1 MTTSAKKSTVMEES
15 ARVFERLLVGLD
27 NSAASRAALDH
38 ALQIARAFGST
49 VTGLHVYAAQI
60 HDHRFRQMEAG
71 LPEQFIEDAE
81 IERQRQV
88 HDTLITRGLEM
99 ISDSYQA
106 EAERACSEDGLRF
119 ESVNREGRN
128 HLELLAEMKDGEHG
142 LTCIGSS
149 GLGETRHRVTGS
161 VCRRVLLAT
170 DGDLLIA
177 RVANDETACVRG
189 DGPVVGCVDGS
200 EQSFAAAAR
209 AMVLARALD
218 RPLHLVSA
226 YDPHFHYQVF
236 RRIAD
241 VLSEEAAKVFRFEE
255 QEKLHN
261 EIIDDGLA
269 RIYQGHLD
277 IARMMADDEGLSP
290 VCELLAGKPYDCID
304 EYARR
309 VGASLLV
316 LGKTGVH
323 GDPGTALGSNTE
335 ALLTL
340 APADLYI
347 TCARVQPPADRVA
360 AQTTTWTEE
369 ATTALGRVPVHVQP
383 MARMAVQRY
392 AIKQGH
398 TVVTAA
404 LFNEAS
410 GVMHPGGRVADAGD
424 GGEPGK
430 KKTVG
435 CPHLAARRTKE
446 VPAMDSDAGG
456 ENQPSWSDAARARLE
471 RVPVGFMRDAARRQ
485 VLGLAAER
493 GAEKIE
499 LELVEEGLARG
510 RGQMQA
516 AITGDAGAMAAS
528 LSGMAWSEDARGRL
542 AQVPEGFMRQLTA
555 QRVENFARQ
564 QGAESVTLELVE
576 DKFDAWQR
584 GGGPAEFTLP
594 WDEAAVVRVRR
605 VPPVVRAQVIS
616 EVEKNS
622 RSSGY
627 ERVSEELFDQLV
639 GDWKNGGDFHHDG

>member
-1 MTTSAKKSTVMEES
+1 MEES
-15 ARVFERLLVGLD
+15 ARPFERLLVGLD
-27 NSAASRAALDH
+27 NSAGSRAALDH

-60 HDHRFRQMEAG
+60 HDLRFRQMEAG

-81 IERQRQV
+81 IERQRDV

-99 ISDSYQA
+99 ISDSYQTQA
-106 EAERACSEDGLRF
+106 ELACAESDLPFRG
-119 ESVNREGRN
+119 VNREGRN
-128 HLELLAEMKDGEHG
+128 HLELLAEMEDGEHG
-142 LTCIGSS
+142 LTCIGLS

-170 DGDLLIA
+170 DRDLLIA
-177 RVANDETACVRG
+177 RAGAGETPRSLV

-200 EQSFAAAAR
+200 EQSFAAVAR
-209 AMVLARALD
+209 AMLLARALG

-241 VLSEEAAKVFRFEE
+241 VLSEEASKVFRFEE

-269 RIYQGHLD
+269 RIYQDHLD
-277 IARMMADDEGLSP
+277 IARMMAEDEGLSP

-323 GDPGTALGSNTE
+323 GDPHTALGSNTE

-347 TCARVQPPADRVA
+347 TSARVRPPADRVA

-369 ATTALGRVPVHVQP
+369 ATTALGRVPAHVQP

-398 TVVTAA
+398 SVVTAA

-410 GVMHPGGRVADAGD
+410 GVMHPGGVAGEAG
-424 GGEPGK
+424 EK
-430 KKTVG
+430 KAG
-435 CPHLAARRTKE
+435 ACPHLAGRRAKQASSGE
-446 VPAMDSDAGG
+446 IVSGKNAPAGSETA
-456 ENQPSWSDAARARLE
+456 WSEDARARLE
-471 RVPVGFMRDAARRQ
+471 RVPEGFMRSAARRQ

-510 RGQMQA
+510 RAQMQA
-516 AITGDAGAMAAS
+516 AITGDAEAMGAS

-542 AQVPEGFMRQLTA
+542 AQVPEGFMRELTA

-564 QGAESVTLELVE
+564 QGAEAITLELVE
-576 DKFDAWQR
+576 EKFEAWQR
-584 GGGPAEFTLP
+584 GGGEAEFTLP
-594 WDEAAVVRVRR
+594 WDEAAAERVRR

-616 EVEKNS
+616 EIENNT
-622 RSSGY
+622 RSAGLA
-627 ERVSEELFDQLV
+627 RVTEELFDQLV
-639 GDWKNGGDFHHDG
+639 GEWKSGGDFHHGG